1 MHAVLIAALAV
12 AGLLIGWLQRPI
24 IFRLAVPAGD
34 PPRSACPD
42 CGTEFW
48 PTRRSPW
55 TGPSPAG
62 RCRACRARIWPPPLS
77 TELITA
83 LVLGSLAARLHP
95 GLVLAAAVWLAIC
108 SSPLAW
114 IDIAVHRLP
123 DVLTWP
129 AYAGTAVILLLAAA
143 TSGHWADLLRAVL
156 GGLALA
162 AFYLVFALINP
173 GGMGLGD
180 VKLAASLGTL
190 LAWSG
195 WPTLVDGAAAGFL
208 LGGLYGVVLLVLRR
222 ATRKQ
227 HIPFGPFMI
236 VGAFLIVL
244 AFAAPGA
251 AS

>member
-12 AGLLIGWLQRPI
+12 AGLLIGWAQRTI
-24 IFRLAVPAGD
+24 IFRLAVPAGE
-34 PPRSACPD
+34 PPRLACPG
-42 CGTEFW
+42 CGDRLW
-48 PTRRSPW
+48 PARRAPW
-55 TGPSPAG
+55 TVLSPAG
-62 RCRACRARIWPPPLS
+62 RCRACRARTGPPPFS
-77 TELITA
+77 TELSTA
-83 LVLGSLAARLHP
+83 LVLGGLAARLHP
-95 GLVLAAAVWLAIC
+95 GLVLAAAVWLASC
-108 SSPLAW
+108 AGPLAW

-123 DVLTWP
+123 DVLTAP
-129 AYAGTAVILLLAAA
+129 AYAGTMVLLVLAAA
-143 TSGHWADLLRAVL
+143 TSGSWPSLLRAVL

-162 AFYLVFALINP
+162 AFYLIFAMISP

-195 WPTLVDGAAAGFL
+195 WSTLLDGAAAGFL
-208 LGGLYGVVLLVLRR
+208 LGGLYGVSLLALRR

-244 AFAAPGA
+244 AGGM
-251 AS
+251 SGRVG